1 MKRVILL
8 MLAVEM
14 GSLAVSAKTITC
26 PTCSQSDF
34 EHAYYVDS
42 QPGDTIVLPAGSA
55 TWGNSSR
62 GNNGVIYI
70 ITNVTVVG
78 QGDSTVIT
86 LDDSGKTYSEGVIAL
101 WSAATFKHFKIIGSN
116 VNPVTAFNVSSYNNP
131 TTGIN
136 FTDGFR
142 ISDITYVGGTS
153 GAYFAYINS
162 GVNSGL
168 IDNCRI
174 TGNSQQAELILGRGP
189 ANAWQSNN
197 TLGTAD
203 NIFIED
209 CTYNT
214 YGYVCDA
221 NSNARFVVR
230 FCTVNGANKVD
241 GHGLASN
248 SPARSFRNMEVYDN
262 SWTMTGAGNWQN
274 IEIRG
279 GTSMIFDN
287 TSIVGWALLT
297 EYAYNAAPQPWPNFG
312 SYSPSL
318 NAGNPT
324 TITTSSPHGY
334 STGWPVWVQ
343 APLGVVYGFYNITV
357 TSPTTFTIPVSTST
371 NETADFCT
379 TYKTPY
385 DYPIKDQVGN
395 GRDGAAREPSY
406 LIHNTQGG
414 AAWPRSTWNV
424 AAGALAFYR
433 AQTGNGAATF
443 TEKDVI
449 QSNRDFF
456 ADAGFD
462 TNTGAGRGTKAAM
475 NATTPSVTGYGWWVT
490 DEGSWNTKLSPNTSG
505 QLYTWNGSAWVLKYT
520 PYIYPHP
527 LQGGTIVPPTNAII
541 SVEVIPSAN

>member
-1 MKRVILL
+1 MKRAILL
-8 MLAVEM
+8 MLVAKM
-14 GSLAVSAKTITC
+14 CWLMVSAKTITC
-26 PTCSQSDF
+26 ATCSQGDF

-55 TWGNSSR
+55 TWGNASR

-101 WSAATFKHFKIIGSN
+101 WGAATFKHFKIVGSN
-116 VNPVTAFNVSSYNNP
+116 VNPVTAFNISPYNNP
-131 TTGIN
+131 ATGIN

-153 GAYFAYINS
+153 GAYFAFINS

-174 TGNSQQAELILGRGP
+174 TGNSQQAELIFARGP
-189 ANAWQSNN
+189 ANAWQISN
-197 TLGTAD
+197 TLGAAG

-214 YGYVCDA
+214 CGYVCDA
-221 NSNARFVVR
+221 NANAHFVVR
-230 FCTVNGANKVD
+230 FCTINGVNKVD
-241 GHGLASN
+241 GHGVASN
-248 SPARSFRNMEVYDN
+248 SPARSVRNMEVYHN
-262 SWTMTGAGNWQN
+262 NWTMTSAGNWQD

-287 TSIVGWALLT
+287 TSVVGWALLT
-297 EYAYNAAPQPWPNFG
+297 EYAYNAAPNPWPNFG
-312 SYSPSL
+312 SYGPSL
-318 NAGNPT
+318 TAGNPT
-324 TITTSSPHGY
+324 TIATSSPHGY

-406 LIHNTQGG
+406 LIHNTQGA

-424 AAGALAFYR
+424 AAGAIAFYR

-443 TEKDVI
+443 TEKDII

-462 TNTGAGRGTKAAM
+462 TNTGVGRGTKAAM
-475 NATTPSVTGYGWWVT
+475 NAFTPSVAGYGWWVT
-490 DEGSWNTKLSPNTSG
+490 DEGSWNTKLPPNTSG

-520 PYIYPHP
+520 PYVYPHP
-527 LQGGTIVPPTNAII
+527 LQGAAIVPPTNAII
-541 SVEVIPSAN
+541 SIEVF